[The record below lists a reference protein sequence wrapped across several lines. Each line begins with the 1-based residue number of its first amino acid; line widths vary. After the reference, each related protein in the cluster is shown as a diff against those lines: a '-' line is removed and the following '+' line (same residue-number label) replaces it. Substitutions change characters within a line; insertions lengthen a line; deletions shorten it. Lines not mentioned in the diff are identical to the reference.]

1 MDKSWLLLLV
11 ALASWITLKIIGLGT
26 WTWEASNQYG
36 ILLNLGWLTVISAME
51 AYNAID
57 QDSSFIT
64 RWKIS
69 ARKALRYAV
78 FLILTLGFWY
88 YGVVP
93 DAIEQRKEQQLE
105 LLGSMTNDPVAFAQF
120 IASNPALAD
129 RTSEEVYTQQAE
141 NLNVFFSP
149 VFYLGTVA
157 MAWVFASL
165 IITAIFTW
173 VWARVWI
180 ST

>member
-1 MDKSWLLLLV
+1 V
-11 ALASWITLKIIGLGT
+11 ASSSCGTCFLDHTEDHRFGHVDVGSIEPVWDIAEFGMAHGHFSNGGLQRHRSGFELYHSMENFGT
-26 WTWEASNQYG
+26 QS
-36 ILLNLGWLTVISAME
+36 I
-51 AYNAID
+51 
-57 QDSSFIT
+57 
-64 RWKIS
+64 
-69 ARKALRYAV
+69 ALCR
-78 FLILTLGFWY
+78 FLILTLGLWY

-173 VWARVWI
+173 VWERVWI